1 MLKTDYKNAMWEG
14 AKKYRITSNPDGTS
28 GISDATRYTQ
38 EGDLYGAE
46 AINESNR
53 EINRLGNTVVV
64 RLPASGWSSE
74 APYKQTVTIPGI
86 KESDQ
91 PEIHA
96 YLPEELDGKAIKLR
110 KKLTDMITG
119 GNSGNGAMTFRCGIK
134 KPTEDFE
141 VLLTGVS
148 IQEGGMA

>member
-28 GISDATRYTQ
+28 GISDATKYTQ

-53 EINRLGNTVVV
+53 EINRLGNAVVV
-64 RLPASGWSSE
+64 NLPASKWSSE
-74 APYKQTVTIPGI
+74 APYKQTVAVAGM
-86 KESDQ
+86 KASDQ
-91 PEIHA
+91 PEIHV
-96 YLPEELDGKAIKLR
+96 YLPERLSGSDIKLR

-119 GNSGNGAMTFRCGIK
+119 GSSGDGTMTFRCGIK

-148 IQEGGMA
+148 VPEGGMA

>member
-28 GISDATRYTQ
+28 GISDATKYTQ

-53 EINRLGNTVVV
+53 EINRLGNAVVV
-64 RLPASGWSSE
+64 RLPAAGWSSE
-74 APYKQTVTIPGI
+74 APYKQTVAVAGM
-86 KESDQ
+86 KASDQ
-91 PEIHA
+91 PEIHV
-96 YLPEELDGKAIKLR
+96 YLPETLNGSDIKLR

-119 GNSGNGAMTFRCGIK
+119 GNSGNSTMTFRCGVK

-148 IQEGGMA
+148 VPEGGMA